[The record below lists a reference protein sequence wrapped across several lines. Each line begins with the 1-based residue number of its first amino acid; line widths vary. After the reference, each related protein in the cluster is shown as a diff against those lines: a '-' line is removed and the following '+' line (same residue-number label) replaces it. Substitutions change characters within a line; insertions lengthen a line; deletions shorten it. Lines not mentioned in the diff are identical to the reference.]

1 MKYEAPNSKCSLC
14 GSQFTRQGMTR
25 HVKSC
30 LKKNLEKKRA
40 KGKPK
45 GFLLLNVA
53 DAFNP
58 DYFLYLL
65 VDEKTTLGELD
76 GFLRDIWLECC
87 GHMSAFSFERYVD
100 EMDMRKK
107 VGDAFRLGDNLI
119 YQYDFGSTTELNIR
133 NVGCYG
139 GPMDEKIQIA
149 ARNTEPI
156 IPCDQCSAKPAV
168 QICTECIWD
177 EAGWLCED
185 CAQTHECG
193 EDMFLPVV
201 NSPRTGVCAYAG

>member
-1 MKYEAPNSKCSLC
+1 
-14 GSQFTRQGMTR
+14 MTR

-40 KGKPK
+40 KGKPR

-107 VGDAFRLGDNLI
+107 VADAFRLGDNLI

-133 NVGCYG
+133 NMGRYG
-139 GPMDEKIQIA
+139 GPMDQKIQMA